1 MIDLA
6 VHAQE
11 HPVSVKEISE
21 RQNLSVKYL
30 ENIIGLLSKAG
41 LVKSARGASGGYM
54 LTASPDEI
62 SVGAVLRAAE
72 GSLSPVECA
81 DEGGECPKIAGCYT
95 AELWKRIKKAVD
107 EVVDSTTIADL
118 IKGKENMT
126 DAPQGC

>member
-1 MIDLA
+1 MKISSKGRYGLRLMIDLA

-11 HPVSVKEISE
+11 RPVSVKEISE

-41 LVKSARGASGGYM
+41 LVKSVRGA
-54 LTASPDEI
+54 
-62 SVGAVLRAAE
+62 
-72 GSLSPVECA
+72 PVECA
-81 DEGGECPKIAGCYT
+81 DEGGDCPKIAGCYT
-95 AELWKRIKKAVD
+95 AELWKRIKRAVD

-118 IKGKENMT
+118 IKGKENIT